1 LVVSCIGQ
9 EKVGVSQAFNSMAQS
24 KGLRNREIGRGS
36 QWSILLGIVLA
47 LPGALLPAQT
57 AGSQNQP
64 QSNQSQADQSQSSQS
79 QDQGI
84 PDAPSTVQPPP
95 PQSQLPQPTNPSH
108 SVENPQENSSSSS
121 GGATQ
126 PPPKMPPVQTVPPG
140 TFPRNQLN
148 PSEQGVYRLPTVSVG
163 EVLIPVTVKYS
174 DGRLVEG
181 LEPKDFTVLDNN
193 RAVKLTYFTSDAF
206 QLSIAVVLDL
216 GMHEI
221 TLSKVYDSLGSLAGA
236 FSPYDE
242 FALYTY
248 SSTVSQQLD
257 FTNKSQRFQEALDQI
272 KLYPGRN
279 NGPEALNS
287 PFSVGP
293 TVNGVPINGPP
304 IAPVQTPTREAHVL
318 NDAILRAALDLGK
331 RDTRAGRRRV
341 ILVISDGQ
349 EVGSQASYRDVL
361 RVLESRDIQVQAV
374 VVGGGALPV
383 WKQIGRVHLKE
394 QGFWDLLPR
403 YTKATG
409 GGQVN
414 SELTR
419 NAIEDAYVRITS
431 DVRNQYTLG
440 YPVRSTPSSMYH
452 SIDVLV
458 DRRGL
463 KVSAKDGYYP
473 AATPR

>member
-1 LVVSCIGQ
+1 
-9 EKVGVSQAFNSMAQS
+9 MAQS
-24 KGLRNREIGRGS
+24 KGLWNGKIRRGS
-36 QWSILLGIVLA
+36 QRLLILSIVFA
-47 LPGALLPAQT
+47 LSTVILPAQT
-57 AGSQNQP
+57 GGSQDQPPASNPQSNQP
-64 QSNQSQADQSQSSQS
+64 QSGQSPPNQS

-108 SVENPQENSSSSS
+108 AMGQDQTGNSSSSS

-126 PPPKMPPVQTVPPG
+126 PPPPMPPVQTVPPG
-140 TFPRNQLN
+140 TFPRNQL
-148 PSEQGVYRLPTVSVG
+148 GDVYKLPTVSVG
-163 EVLIPVTVKYS
+163 EVQVPVTVKYS

-181 LEPKDFTVLDNN
+181 LEPKDFAVLDNGRKVTLN
-193 RAVKLTYFTSDAF
+193 YFTSDPF
-206 QLSIAVVLDL
+206 QLSVAVVLDL
-216 GMHEI
+216 GMHEV
-221 TLSKVYDSLGSLAGA
+221 TMSKVYDSLGSLVGA

-257 FTNKSQRFQEALDQI
+257 FTNKSQRFVDALNQI

-279 NGPEALNS
+279 NGPQALND

-293 TVNGVPINGPP
+293 TVNGVPVNGPP
-304 IAPVQTPTREAHVL
+304 IAPVQTPPREAHVL

-331 RDTRAGRRRV
+331 RETRILQRRRV

-349 EVGSQASYRDVL
+349 ELGSQASYRDVL
-361 RVLESRDIQVQAV
+361 RVIESRDIQVQAV

-383 WKQIGRVHLKE
+383 WKQLGKVHLKE
-394 QGFWDLLPR
+394 QGFWDILPR

-409 GGQVN
+409 GGQVQ

-419 NAIEDAYVRITS
+419 NAIEDAYARITN

-440 YPVRSTPSSMYH
+440 YSVKSTPSSMYH
-452 SIDVLV
+452 SIDVIV

-463 KVSAKDGYYP
+463 RVSAKDGYYP
-473 AATPR
+473 APTPR

>member
-1 LVVSCIGQ
+1 
-9 EKVGVSQAFNSMAQS
+9 MAQY
-24 KGLRNREIGRGS
+24 KGLKIGRGS
-36 QWSILLGIVLA
+36 RWLILLGMVFA
-47 LPGALLPAQT
+47 LSAAFVPAQT
-57 AGSQNQP
+57 AGSQSQP
-64 QSNQSQADQSQSSQS
+64 QSNQSQAEQSQPGQS

-95 PQSQLPQPTNPSH
+95 SQTQLPQPANPSH
-108 SVENPQENSSSSS
+108 SVENQPQNSSSSS
-121 GGATQ
+121 SGATQ

-140 TFPRNQLN
+140 TFPRNQLDTT
-148 PSEQGVYRLPTVSVG
+148 QGVYRLPTVSVG

-181 LEPKDFTVLDNN
+181 LEPKDFTVLDNG
-193 RAVKLTYFTSDAF
+193 RAVKLTYFTSDPF
-206 QLSIAVVLDL
+206 QLSVAVVLDI
-216 GMHEI
+216 GMHEVS
-221 TLSKVYDSLGSLAGA
+221 LSKVYDSLVSLVGA

-248 SSTVSQQLD
+248 SSTVAQQLD
-257 FTNKSQRFQEALDQI
+257 FTNQSQRFQEALDQI
-272 KLYPGRN
+272 KVYPGRN

-349 EVGSQASYRDVL
+349 ELGSQASYRDVL

-383 WKQIGRVHLKE
+383 FKQLGKFHLKE

-403 YTKATG
+403 YTRATG

-419 NAIEDAYVRITS
+419 NAIEDAYARITS

-440 YPVRSTPSSMYH
+440 YPVKSTPSSMYH
-452 SIDVLV
+452 SINVIV
-458 DRRGL
+458 ARRGL

-473 AATPR
+473 APTTR

>member
-1 LVVSCIGQ
+1 
-9 EKVGVSQAFNSMAQS
+9 MAQS
-24 KGLRNREIGRGS
+24 KGLWNEKIGRGS
-36 QWSILLGIVLA
+36 QWSILLGMVFA
-47 LPGALLPAQT
+47 GSAALLAAQT
-57 AGSQNQP
+57 GGSQSQP
-64 QSNQSQADQSQSSQS
+64 QSNPSQADQSQS

-95 PQSQLPQPTNPSH
+95 PQTQLPQPNNPSH
-108 SVENPQENSSSSS
+108 SVENPPENSSSSS
-121 GGATQ
+121 SGATQ

-140 TFPRNQLN
+140 TFPRNQLDTT
-148 PSEQGVYRLPTVSVG
+148 QGVYRLPTVSVG
-163 EVLIPVTVKYS
+163 EVLIPVTVKYG

-181 LEPKDFTVLDNN
+181 LEPTDFTVLDNS
-193 RAVKLTYFTSDAF
+193 RAVKLTYFTSDPF
-206 QLSIAVVLDL
+206 QLSVAVVLDI
-216 GMHEI
+216 GMHEVS
-221 TLSKVYDSLGSLAGA
+221 LSKVYDSLGSLVGA

-248 SSTVSQQLD
+248 SSTVAQQLD

-272 KLYPGRN
+272 KVYPGRN

-349 EVGSQASYRDVL
+349 ELGSQASYRDVL

-383 WKQIGRVHLKE
+383 FKQVGKFHLKE

-419 NAIEDAYVRITS
+419 NAIEDAYARITS

-440 YPVRSTPSSMYH
+440 YPVKSTPSSMYH
-452 SIDVLV
+452 SIDVIV

-473 AATPR
+473 APTPR

>member
-1 LVVSCIGQ
+1 
-9 EKVGVSQAFNSMAQS
+9 MAQS
-24 KGLRNREIGRGS
+24 KGLWNVKIGRGS
-36 QWSILLGIVLA
+36 QWLILLGMVFA
-47 LPGALLPAQT
+47 LSATLCAAQGG
-57 AGSQNQP
+57 GSQSQP
-64 QSNQSQADQSQSSQS
+64 QSNQSQADQSQANQP

-95 PQSQLPQPTNPSH
+95 SQTQLPQPTNPAH
-108 SVENPQENSSSSS
+108 SVENQQENSSSSS
-121 GGATQ
+121 SGATQ

-140 TFPRNQLN
+140 TFPRNQLDTT
-148 PSEQGVYRLPTVSVG
+148 QGVYRLPTVSVG
-163 EVLIPVTVKYS
+163 EVLIPVTVKYG

-181 LEPKDFTVLDNN
+181 LGPTDFSVLDNN
-193 RAVKLTYFTSDAF
+193 RAVKLTYFTSDPF
-206 QLSIAVVLDL
+206 QLSVAVVLDI
-216 GMHEI
+216 GMHEVS
-221 TLSKVYDSLGSLAGA
+221 LSKVYDSLASLVGA

-248 SSTVSQQLD
+248 SSTVAQQLD
-257 FTNKSQRFQEALDQI
+257 FTNKSQRFEEALDQI
-272 KLYPGRN
+272 KVYPGRN

-349 EVGSQASYRDVL
+349 ELGSQASYRDVL

-383 WKQIGRVHLKE
+383 FKQVGKFHLKE

-419 NAIEDAYVRITS
+419 NAIEDAYARITS

-440 YPVRSTPSSMYH
+440 YPVKSTPSSMYH
-452 SIDVLV
+452 SINVIV
-458 DRRGL
+458 ARRGL

-473 AATPR
+473 APTPR

>member
-1 LVVSCIGQ
+1 MAFFG
-9 EKVGVSQAFNSMAQS
+9 AFNSMADSRQLW
-24 KGLRNREIGRGS
+24 KVKIGRGS
-36 QWSILLGIVLA
+36 QWLSLLGMVFALSAAA
-47 LPGALLPAQT
+47 LPAG
-57 AGSQNQP
+57 GSQNPP
-64 QSNQSQADQSQSSQS
+64 QSSQSQADQSQPNPSQSSQS

-95 PQSQLPQPTNPSH
+95 PQTQIPQPTNPSH
-108 SVENPQENSSSSS
+108 AVENQEGNSSSS

-140 TFPRNQLN
+140 TFPRNQLDTT
-148 PSEQGVYRLPTVSVG
+148 QGVYRLPTVSVG

-181 LEPKDFTVLDNN
+181 LGPTDFTVLDNN
-193 RAVKLTYFTSDAF
+193 RAVKLTYFTSDPF
-206 QLSIAVVLDL
+206 QLSIAVVLDI
-216 GMHEI
+216 GMHEV
-221 TLSKVYDSLGSLAGA
+221 TLSKVYDSLGSLVGA

-257 FTNKSQRFQEALDQI
+257 FTNRPQRFQEALDQI
-272 KLYPGRN
+272 KVYPGRN

-331 RDTRAGRRRV
+331 RNNVGRHRV

-349 EVGSQASYRDVL
+349 ELGSQASYRDVM

-409 GGQVN
+409 GGQIN

-419 NAIEDAYVRITS
+419 NAIEDAYARITS
-431 DVRNQYTLG
+431 DVRNQYTMG
-440 YPVRSTPSSMYH
+440 YSVKSSPSSMYH
-452 SIDVLV
+452 SIDVIV

-473 AATPR
+473 APLTR